1 MQYTKDLLRKLLR
14 VYKLNLTF
22 NNKEDINLIMVK
34 AIRYITW
41 ICAFISASTLALAA
55 DIQEPQ
61 IVKLETTWISIML
74 FVMILVFIIWALLKM
89 KKKKSMQKT
98 QH

>member
-1 MQYTKDLLRKLLR
+1 M
-14 VYKLNLTF
+14 V
-22 NNKEDINLIMVK
+22 NLIKYV
-34 AIRYITW
+34 TW
-41 ICAFISASTLALAA
+41 ICVFISASTLALAA

-74 FVMILVFIIWALLKM
+74 FVMILVFIIWVLLKL